1 MDICTECQQI
11 KEEDGTCGCGTMLDE
26 DDVQAKLD
34 AEAKLDGDDTDGPD
48 PKKDEGDDTD
58 GPDPDADA
66 DPDADPDKKDE
77 KGWQKEAAEAGWT
90 PDHVRAKHANEAQT
104 LRAQVEALQRITD
117 AQAKREE
124 PVVDEVDPNE
134 GVTRGELK
142 DELAGLHDK
151 AILSEKL
158 IRMDKEDYDEVI
170 NEHLV
175 PLVKQNPWIED
186 FLYGKA
192 NPAKEAYEFGSA
204 LKEGKK
210 VSAEFVDGK
219 MVLVIAGEEK
229 KDDGDADPKPKKLD
243 PDRPDPKA
251 LKQAEKQPK
260 SLDSVPAAKST
271 EATSM
276 SLEDFW
282 NLPSDTLMRIR
293 AKKPELYDKMQ
304 TDFHEKYS

>member
-1 MDICTECQQI
+1 MDICTDCQEI
-11 KEEDGTCGCGTMLDE
+11 KNEDGSCGCNPYLDEEDL
-26 DDVQAKLD
+26 QAKLD
-34 AEAKLDGDDTDGPD
+34 ADAAKEEGDDPVEPD
-48 PKKDEGDDTD
+48 PVKKDEEGDDPVE
-58 GPDPDADA
+58 PDPDADA
-66 DPDADPDKKDE
+66 DPKKED

-117 AQAKREE
+117 AQATRQE
-124 PVVDEVDPNE
+124 PVEEQDPNE

-142 DELAGLHDK
+142 EELSGLHDK

-204 LKEGKK
+204 LKAGKK

-219 MVLVIAGEEK
+219 MVLIIAGEE
-229 KDDGDADPKPKKLD
+229 GDPIEPKPEKLD
-243 PDRPDPKA
+243 PNRPDPKA

-276 SLEDFW
+276 NLEDFW

-293 AKKPELYDKMQ
+293 QNKPELYEKMQ
-304 TDFHEKYS
+304 TDFHAKYS